1 MSAFSCG
8 PGRGSEPGVGWN
20 MAVETA
26 RLGHIVHVMTQTECR
41 SEIER
46 EIAKGEL
53 PQNLT
58 FDVFMPG
65 WLERLRD
72 RGLKLGLFSTTWH
85 LVNFLWQFC
94 ALGRA
99 KRLYRNAGFD
109 LVHHVT
115 LAGIRYPTLLGS
127 LGLPTV
133 VGPLGGGERAP
144 FALRKSMPPKEWL
157 TELLRDIHN
166 MMLRFEPLNRSAFK
180 NADLIIVRSEA
191 SLHAVPACY
200 RHKAIVEVGMGMGDA
215 PKAVPLRRE
224 PGRPFKMLYAGR
236 LVYWKGG
243 HLAIRA
249 LAAARSRG
257 ADAFLDMVGGGPA
270 RHDFEDLAGR
280 LGVSQYVCFRG
291 EAPRDEVMSLFRRRH
306 AFLFPSLHDAAP
318 TVVLEAFAGGL
329 PVICLGLGGPGKM
342 VDATCGYVVGVDGR
356 SEEECVR
363 GLADA
368 IVSLA
373 SNENLRLAMAE
384 ASARRYS
391 SYKWPAVS
399 AALYA
404 EIEKRVP
411 LARQTA
417 TQPQDS
423 RMEVASSAIDAR
435 Q

>member
-20 MAVETA
+20 IAIETA
-26 RLGHIVHVMTQTECR
+26 RLGHVVHVMTQTECR

-46 EIAKGEL
+46 EVARGDL
-53 PQNLT
+53 PPNLT
-58 FDVFMPG
+58 FDVFMPV
-65 WLERLRD
+65 WLEALRD

-85 LVNFLWQFC
+85 LVNFLWQFS
-94 ALGRA
+94 ALHRA
-99 KRLYRNAGFD
+99 RRLYRSAGFD
-109 LVHHVT
+109 MVHHVT

-144 FALRKSMPPKEWL
+144 FALRKSMPAKEWF

-166 MMLRFEPLNRSAFK
+166 VMLRFEPLNRSAFK

-191 SLHAVPACY
+191 SLLAVPACY
-200 RHKAIVEVGMGMGDA
+200 RHKAVVDVGMGMGGA
-215 PKAVPLRRE
+215 PEAAPLRRE
-224 PGRPFKMLYAGR
+224 AGEPLKMLYAGR

-249 LAAARSRG
+249 LAAARSQG
-257 ADAFLDMVGGGPA
+257 ADASLDMVGSGPA
-270 RHDFEDLAGR
+270 RQDFEDLAR
-280 LGVSQYVCFRG
+280 SLGVSQYVCFRG

-318 TVVLEAFAGGL
+318 TVILEAFASGL
-329 PVICLGLGGPGKM
+329 PVICLGLGGPAKM
-342 VDATCGYVVGVDGR
+342 VDATCGYVVDVDGR

-363 GLADA
+363 ELANA

-373 SNENLRLAMAE
+373 SNEDLRLAMAE
-384 ASARRYS
+384 ASAQRYS
-391 SYKWPAVS
+391 EYKWPTVT

-411 LARQTA
+411 RASPSA
-417 TQPQDS
+417 QPEHS
-423 RMEVASSAIDAR
+423 RANGSCVLGSNGR
-435 Q
+435 